1 MQQVLPV
8 ADGCVS
14 WRVSSLPALFVQGL
28 SVQLSYFMML
38 FSRLRF
44 LGRCC
49 FMLFF
54 MMCSFPGA
62 ALVVVAVGAGVVVVS
77 AAKAAE
83 DRPIA
88 AATTRANTFFI
99 VIPSI
104 CFFI

>member
-1 MQQVLPV
+1 AKTTHHKKQHK
-8 ADGCVS
+8 AA
-14 WRVSSLPALFVQGL
+14 PAQKA
-28 SVQLSYFMML
+28 Q
-38 FSRLRF
+38 
-44 LGRCC
+44 
-49 FMLFF
+49 
-54 MMCSFPGA
+54 A
-62 ALVVVAVGAGVVVVS
+62 AKKHHKNTKAEQKAPEQKAQ